1 MFKILW
7 RYRHENAEN
16 QNIQSNSDIYSYC
29 RRSASCAVCVT
40 SKWFS
45 SFVPSPAALLV
56 IKEMLYCV
64 TKQHSIAFDPLEQ
77 EDGYDIGTA
86 VEILGFE
93 VYNDVEYYSIQT
105 LIELNK

>member
-1 MFKILW
+1 MKT
-7 RYRHENAEN
+7 
-16 QNIQSNSDIYSYC
+16 QKTK
-29 RRSASCAVCVT
+29 T
-40 SKWFS
+40 SKAIRIFIAI
-45 SFVPSPAALLV
+45 AAVLLLV
-56 IKEMLYCV
+56 PFPIGYKDGGTVKYRAALYCV

>member
-1 MFKILW
+1 MKT
-7 RYRHENAEN
+7 
-16 QNIQSNSDIYSYC
+16 QKTK
-29 RRSASCAVCVT
+29 T
-40 SKWFS
+40 SKAIRIFIAI
-45 SFVPSPAALLV
+45 AAVLLLV
-56 IKEMLYCV
+56 PLPIGYKDGGTVKYRAALYCV

>member
-1 MFKILW
+1 MKTQKAKKSKVIRIFI
-7 RYRHENAEN
+7 A
-16 QNIQSNSDIYSYC
+16 I
-29 RRSASCAVCVT
+29 AAVL
-40 SKWFS
+40 
-45 SFVPSPAALLV
+45 LLV
-56 IKEMLYCV
+56 PFPVGYKDGGTVKYRAVLYCV

-77 EDGYDIGTA
+77 EDGYDIGTV

>member
-1 MFKILW
+1 MKT
-7 RYRHENAEN
+7 
-16 QNIQSNSDIYSYC
+16 QKTK
-29 RRSASCAVCVT
+29 T
-40 SKWFS
+40 SKAIRIFIAI
-45 SFVPSPAALLV
+45 AAVLLLV
-56 IKEMLYCV
+56 PFPIGYKDGGTVKYRAALYCV

-77 EDGYDIGTA
+77 EDGYDIGTT

>member
-1 MFKILW
+1 MKTQKAKKSKVIRIFI
-7 RYRHENAEN
+7 A
-16 QNIQSNSDIYSYC
+16 I
-29 RRSASCAVCVT
+29 AAVL
-40 SKWFS
+40 
-45 SFVPSPAALLV
+45 LLV
-56 IKEMLYCV
+56 PFPVGYKDGGTVKYRAVLYCV
-64 TKQHSIAFDPLEQ
+64 TKQHSIAFGPLEQ

>member
-1 MFKILW
+1 MKT
-7 RYRHENAEN
+7 
-16 QNIQSNSDIYSYC
+16 QKTK
-29 RRSASCAVCVT
+29 RSKAVRI
-40 SKWFS
+40 
-45 SFVPSPAALLV
+45 AAAIIIVLLLV
-56 IKEMLYCV
+56 PFPVRYKDGGTVKYRAALYCV

>member
-1 MFKILW
+1 MKTQKTKISKEI
-7 RYRHENAEN
+7 RIFAA
-16 QNIQSNSDIYSYC
+16 IV
-29 RRSASCAVCVT
+29 AVL
-40 SKWFS
+40 
-45 SFVPSPAALLV
+45 LLV
-56 IKEMLYCV
+56 PFPVGYKDGGTVKYRAVLYCV

-77 EDGYDIGTA
+77 KDGYDIGTA

>member
-1 MFKILW
+1 MKT
-7 RYRHENAEN
+7 
-16 QNIQSNSDIYSYC
+16 QK
-29 RRSASCAVCVT
+29 T
-40 SKWFS
+40 KKSKAIRVFIAIAL
-45 SFVPSPAALLV
+45 VLLLV
-56 IKEMLYCV
+56 PFTVVYKDGGTVKYRAALYCV

>member
-1 MFKILW
+1 MKT
-7 RYRHENAEN
+7 
-16 QNIQSNSDIYSYC
+16 QKTK
-29 RRSASCAVCVT
+29 T
-40 SKWFS
+40 SKAIRIFIAI
-45 SFVPSPAALLV
+45 AAVLLLV
-56 IKEMLYCV
+56 PFPIGYKDGGTGKYRAALYCV

>member
-1 MFKILW
+1 MKT
-7 RYRHENAEN
+7 
-16 QNIQSNSDIYSYC
+16 QKTK
-29 RRSASCAVCVT
+29 T
-40 SKWFS
+40 SKAIRIFI
-45 SFVPSPAALLV
+45 VIAAVLLLV
-56 IKEMLYCV
+56 PFPIGYKDGGTVKYRAALYCV

>member
-1 MFKILW
+1 MKTQKTKKSKAIRIFI
-7 RYRHENAEN
+7 A
-16 QNIQSNSDIYSYC
+16 I
-29 RRSASCAVCVT
+29 AAVL
-40 SKWFS
+40 
-45 SFVPSPAALLV
+45 LLV
-56 IKEMLYCV
+56 PFPIGYKDGGTVKYRAALYCV

-77 EDGYDIGTA
+77 EDGYYIGTA